1 MTAVMWKPRTSR
13 LSTIIDQPGGLS
25 VGVAMAQARA
35 NLDNLKAESQTIVA
49 ERIARL
55 AALQAPPADQD
66 PVLRLNEAY
75 EIGSAIIDA
84 AGPFDRDDLCK
95 AAAGLCDLIDAA
107 LPGAPFDWRIV
118 TVHAQALQLILGL
131 PEDAEETR
139 TEILANL
146 HQMVARKIPAADQP
160 AD

>member
-1 MTAVMWKPRTSR
+1 MTVVLWKPRTSR

-35 NLDNLKAESQTIVA
+35 NLDNLFAEAQGIVA

-55 AALQAPPADQD
+55 AALRPPAAGED
-66 PVLRLNEAY
+66 PILALNEAY
-75 EIGSAIIDA
+75 EIGRAVIDA
-84 AGPFDRDDLCK
+84 AGPFNRDDLCK

-107 LPGAPFDWRIV
+107 EQGKPFDWRIV

-131 PEDAEETR
+131 PPGADAAR

-146 HQMVARKIPAADQP
+146 HQMVARKVPGLDQP

>member
-35 NLDNLKAESQTIVA
+35 NLDNLKAESQVIVA

-55 AALQAPPADQD
+55 AALQPPSPDQD
-66 PVLRLNEAY
+66 QLLRLNEAY

-107 LPGAPFDWRIV
+107 APGAPFDWRIV

-131 PEDAEETR
+131 PEDAEDAR

-146 HQMVARKIPAADQP
+146 HQMVARKIPVADQP

>member
-1 MTAVMWKPRTSR
+1 MTVVMWKQRTSR

-25 VGVAMAQARA
+25 VGVAMAQAKA
-35 NLDNLKAESQTIVA
+35 NLANLEAESQGIVA

-55 AALQAPPADQD
+55 AALKAPGPGMD
-66 PVLRLNEAY
+66 PILQLNEAY
-75 EIGSAIIDA
+75 ELSSAVIDA

-107 LPGAPFDWRIV
+107 EQGKPFDWRIV
-118 TVHAQALQLILGL
+118 TVHAQALQLILSL
-131 PEDAEETR
+131 PDTADEAR

-146 HQMVARKIPAADQP
+146 HHMVKHKIPTIDQP
-160 AD
+160 AG

>member
-1 MTAVMWKPRTSR
+1 MTAVMWKPRVSR
-13 LSTIIDQPGGLS
+13 LSTLIDQPGGLS

-35 NLDNLKAESQTIVA
+35 NLEGLKSESQAIVA

-55 AALQAPPADQD
+55 AALKPPPGGD
-66 PVLRLNEAY
+66 PILQLNEAY

-84 AGPFDRDDLCK
+84 AGPFDRDDLCT

-107 LPGAPFDWRIV
+107 EPGRPFDWRIV

-131 PEDAEETR
+131 PEEAEAAR

-146 HQMVARKIPAADQP
+146 RQMVARKVPAVDQP

>member
-1 MTAVMWKPRTSR
+1 MTVVMWKQRVSR

-35 NLDNLKAESQTIVA
+35 NLDSMQGESQAIVA

-55 AALQAPPADQD
+55 AALRPPAGMD
-66 PVLRLNEAY
+66 PILQLNEAY

-84 AGPFDRDDLCK
+84 AGPFNRDDLCK

-107 LPGAPFDWRIV
+107 EPGKPFDWRIV

-131 PEDAEETR
+131 PEDADAAR

-146 HQMVARKIPAADQP
+146 HQMVAKKVPTADQP

>member
-1 MTAVMWKPRTSR
+1 MTVILWKRRTSR

-25 VGVAMAQARA
+25 VGVALAQAKA
-35 NLDNLKAESQTIVA
+35 NLENLRAESQAIVA
-49 ERIARL
+49 ERIGRL
-55 AALQAPPADQD
+55 ATLPPPAPDQD
-66 PVLRLNEAY
+66 PIPRLNEAY
-75 EIGSAIIDA
+75 ELASAVIDA

-107 LPGAPFDWRIV
+107 EPGRRFDWRIV
-118 TVHAQALQLILGL
+118 TVHAQALKLILSL
-131 PEDAEETR
+131 PDEADAAR

-146 HQMVARKIPAADQP
+146 DHMVKHKIPTADQS